1 LLWALLIFCAGS
13 GATAEE
19 QGSHARGPS
28 AQAPRSDSGTVAES
42 EAVETRPVAVAET
55 GSHAATKTKPPREAP
70 PTWYSQAL
78 AQGPGGLNV
87 TQFWSKGSKLRAETV
102 VAGHKVITLVNGD
115 WYYAYDATRGYGI
128 RVRRAP
134 QAIAKDSP
142 YRRPFGNEAAK
153 LIKQGAEKIREEK
166 FHGREVEVYQLTDR
180 LGRRM
185 VWATKDALGIPL
197 RVEMYN
203 RATASQQ
210 ATDYVDWLTG
220 LALPDTYFEP
230 IPGVEIQ
237 TYEFEE
243 YLRQTAAVGAVGPVP
258 VLYTDLLRGR

>member
-1 LLWALLIFCAGS
+1 MKTRGLALLWALLILCAGS
-13 GATAEE
+13 GAGAEE
-19 QGSHARGPS
+19 EG
-28 AQAPRSDSGTVAES
+28 APTPGASVPRADSGDDAEPAA
-42 EAVETRPVAVAET
+42 EGAVAPTEV
-55 GSHAATKTKPPREAP
+55 R
-70 PTWYSQAL
+70 PTWYAQAL

-102 VAGHKVITLVNGD
+102 ISGHKVVTLVNGE

-134 QAIAKDSP
+134 QAIARDAP
-142 YRRPFGNEAAK
+142 YRRPFGNEALK
-153 LIKQGAEKIREEK
+153 LIQQGAEKIRDET

-180 LGRRM
+180 LGRRT
-185 VWATKDALGIPL
+185 VWATKDALNIPL

-203 RATASQQ
+203 RNTASQQ
-210 ATDYVDWLTG
+210 ATDYIDWLTG
-220 LALPDTYFEP
+220 LPLAETHFEP
-230 IPGVEIQ
+230 SPRVDIK

-243 YLRQTAAVGAVGPVP
+243 FLRATAETGMVGPVP